1 MNDSLVETSIQI
13 LGKLFQIKCP
23 QSQIASVQNASDFL
37 NDKMRY
43 FRLQG
48 MSEFD
53 KVAVIAALNIVDQLL
68 AHESQKENQLQIINQ
83 RLQALIDKADQALL
97 FDSTIDCSIK

>member
-1 MNDSLVETSIQI
+1 MNDSLVETTIQI

-23 QSQIASVQNASDFL
+23 PSQMASVQNASDYL

-48 MSEFD
+48 MTEFD
-53 KVAVIAALNIVDQLL
+53 KVAVISALNIVDQLL
-68 AHESQKENQLQIINQ
+68 THESQKENQLQTINQ
-83 RLQALIDKADQALL
+83 RLQALIDKVDEA
-97 FDSTIDCSIK
+97 ID